1 MSNEGGLAEKTS
13 EKKAKFG
20 GFDFGAVIA
29 KLKDPEKRFS
39 LDGKA
44 SRGEYWA
51 TFLLM
56 SFPLVLLSG
65 GLLSVALF
73 SDLSDMGKLISS
85 KGAVVL
91 AASFP
96 ILASVFFTIANLVM
110 FPVTVRRLRD
120 ANICV
125 CLAAIMTSAVVFFAV
140 AAVFC
145 PWLVCG
151 SVLIVLAPGILPSKT
166 GATDTQATGGAAK
179 AKMCFLAAVLFVLA
193 ATMSGLATGY
203 FILRYKLEKGL
214 GDGAF
219 GGGSGSTSM
228 GTASTSMGMASQGK
242 TLNERELT
250 DMVKRGQK
258 LIMGIIQANI
268 DRQGKAGPLW
278 PRSYRDGEYDS
289 DDVSSKAY
297 TSAADYFNALFD
309 MDHSESPKWNPAVDR
324 DLLSTLGKKAVV
336 NGKIN
341 PNGLD
346 WCIAANVRDETPDNM
361 PVLISANVN
370 PANLRDARALVV
382 VRKSGRSELIK
393 APSYDT
399 VYKGTLDDVG
409 RSQEHPIVWLTPTG
423 LVKPVGPSADYKD
436 SSDDDDD
443 DDDDDYAPK
452 DSKKT
457 CKVCIQNVEEAVNMY
472 RLMYGG
478 KYPES
483 LDVLTER
490 RGGEE
495 PLLEEKPVDP
505 WGNKLMYERNGRK
518 RAIIRSAGPD
528 GVFFTDDDISNL
540 ERR

>member
-1 MSNEGGLAEKTS
+1 MSDENRQAEKTS
-13 EKKAKFG
+13 EGIKAKFG
-20 GFDFGAVIA
+20 GLDFGAVIA

-51 TFLLM
+51 TFLLL
-56 SFPLVLLSG
+56 SFPLALLSG

-85 KGAVVL
+85 FAGEGTSMAL
-91 AASFP
+91 GLSFP
-96 ILASVFFTIANLVM
+96 ILASAFFTIANLMM

-125 CLAAIMTSAVVFFAV
+125 SLAAIMTSAVVFFAV

-166 GATDTQATGGAAK
+166 GATDTQAAGGAAK

-193 ATMSGLATGY
+193 ATMSGLATFY
-203 FILRYKLEKGL
+203 LIIRYKLEKGL

-228 GTASTSMGMASQGK
+228 GTASQGK

-309 MDHSESPKWNPAVDR
+309 MDHYGTPKWNPAVDR
-324 DLLSTLGKKAVV
+324 DLLRTLGKDVV
-336 NGKIN
+336 ANGKIN

-382 VRKSGRSELIK
+382 VRKSGRTDLIK
-393 APSYDT
+393 APSYDA

-409 RSQEHPIVWLTPTG
+409 RYLEHPIVWLTPTG
-423 LVKPVGPSADYKD
+423 VVKPVGPGEDYKD
-436 SSDDDDD
+436 FSDDEDDDDD
-443 DDDDDYAPK
+443 DGDPK
-452 DSKKT
+452 ND
-457 CKVCIQNVEEAVNMY
+457 CKACIRNVEEAVLMY
-472 RLMYGG
+472 CLKYGG

-490 RGGEE
+490 RDGED
-495 PLLEEKPVDP
+495 PLLVGKPVDP
-505 WGNKLMYERNGRK
+505 WGTKLMYERNGKK
-518 RAIIRSAGPD
+518 RPMIRSAGPD
-528 GVFFTDDDISNL
+528 GVFYTDDDISNL
-540 ERR
+540 KRR